1 MALIAS
7 PTEITTSATDLVLA
21 IECVVFLAYLRRTP
35 SGDRWRIGLWR
46 WVFGLLAFVSFLG
59 AAAHGLEMPAS
70 LRAAIWKPLYLSLGL
85 LVGLFL
91 VGAFFDW
98 QGRVVAMRLVP
109 WSIGLGIIFFGLTQ
123 VLNGKFII
131 FILYEAAAMASALVI
146 YVFLA
151 ATHRLPGAGVVA
163 TAIFLNLVAAGVQA
177 SSMAFTMLVPFDH
190 NGLFHLV
197 QMVGIATLGLGL
209 RMGMRSDAKREISE
223 PDGAANGSQ
232 PLRSETN
239 STSPPAGSRR

>member
-7 PTEITTSATDLVLA
+7 PTELTTSATDLVLA
-21 IECVVFLAYLRRTP
+21 IECVVVLAYLRRTP
-35 SGDRWRIGLWR
+35 SGDRWKIGVWC

-59 AAAHGLEMPAS
+59 AAAHGLEMPHS

-91 VGAFFDW
+91 VGAFLDW
-98 QGRVVAMRLVP
+98 QGRVVARRLVP
-109 WSIGLGIIFFGLTQ
+109 WSIGLGIIFFSLTE

-131 FILYEAAAMASALVI
+131 FILYEAAAMTSAFVI
-146 YVFLA
+146 YSFLA

-177 SSMAFTMLVPFDH
+177 SSISFTLLVPFDH
-190 NGLFHLV
+190 NGVFHLV

-209 RMGMRSDAKREISE
+209 RIGMKPDAKREISE

-232 PLRSETN
+232 PIRSETN
-239 STSPPAGSRR
+239 STSSAAGSRR

>member
-1 MALIAS
+1 MAFIAS
-7 PTEITTSATDLVLA
+7 PTEMTTSATDVVLA
-21 IECVVFLAYLRRTP
+21 IECVVVLACLRRKPT
-35 SGDRWRIGLWR
+35 GDPWRSGLWS
-46 WVFGLLAFVSFLG
+46 WVSGLLAFVSFLG
-59 AAAHGLEMPAS
+59 AAAHGLEMPDS

-109 WSIGLGIIFFGLTQ
+109 WSIGLGIIFFGLTE
-123 VLNGKFII
+123 VLNGNFII

-146 YVFLA
+146 YSFLA
-151 ATHRLPGAGVVA
+151 ATHRLPGAGIVA
-163 TAIFLNLVAAGVQA
+163 IAIFLNLVAAGVQA
-177 SSMAFTMLVPFDH
+177 SSMAFTMLVPFDN
-190 NGLFHLV
+190 NGVFHLV

-209 RMGMRSDAKREISE
+209 RMGMRSDAKQEFSE

-232 PLRSETN
+232 LIRSETN
-239 STSPPAGSRR
+239 QTSSAAGSRR